1 MYYNPIENLKP
12 DEVLSYLRKSR
23 ADDPLLSVEEVLS
36 KHETILD
43 EWAERNLGAPLVPD
57 NKFKEVISGETIAE
71 RIEFQKV
78 LKLIE
83 SPKIKAILVVEV
95 QRLSRGDLEDAGR
108 LIKLL
113 RYTNTLIITP
123 MKTFDL
129 KDEYDRD
136 IFERELKRGNEY
148 LEYQKK
154 IMGRGRIL
162 SASQGNYIGS
172 KPPFGYDKI
181 TIIENKR
188 KCPTLAINEEQADV
202 VRMIFNAYVHEN
214 IGTQAISNRLNSLQI
229 KAPESKQWTADTIR
243 DMLENP
249 HYIGMVRWNDR
260 KAVLVVDNGE
270 FRKTRPKTAK
280 GESILCKGKHEAI
293 ISEELFQAAQEK
305 RGRSHRTCDNRS
317 LRNPLASILFCECG
331 RAMSYRH
338 STRGD
343 LKYRREPRLV
353 CNDQHHCGNGSCSV
367 SEMIEFVT
375 TLLKQK
381 IAEYEI
387 EVTRGNTATDDFHE
401 KLIKNLEKKLSDIG
415 AREISL
421 WESQVDPDPAVRM
434 PPHIFQTLTEKLTKE
449 REETELAL
457 TEARNKV
464 ATHVN
469 YETLIV
475 TFQKALDALL
485 DDEVSVVEKNKLLK
499 ACIKRITYHREI
511 PQRILGKNNGI
522 QYTSPPIDLDV
533 KLMV

>member
-1 MYYNPIENLKP
+1 MYNNPIENLKP
-12 DEVLSYLRKSR
+12 EEVLNYLRKSR
-23 ADDPLLSVEEVLS
+23 ADDPLLSIEEVLS
-36 KHETILD
+36 KHETILN
-43 EWAERNLGAPLVPD
+43 EWAERNLGKIVPEE
-57 NKFKEVISGETIAE
+57 NKYREVVSGETIAD
-71 RIEFQKV
+71 RPEFQKV
-78 LKLIE
+78 LKRIE

-113 RYTNTLIITP
+113 RYTNTLVITP

-154 IMGRGRIL
+154 IMGRGRVL
-162 SASQGNYIGS
+162 SASQGNYIGT
-172 KPPFGYDKI
+172 KPPYGYDKI
-181 TIIENKR
+181 VVMDGKR
-188 KCPTLAINEEQADV
+188 KCPTLAINEERADI

-214 IGTQAISNRLNSLQI
+214 TGTSSIANRLNDLQI
-229 KAPESKQWTADTIR
+229 KPPKSTKWTADTIR
-243 DMLENP
+243 DLLENP
-249 HYIGMVRWNDR
+249 HFIGMVRWNQR

-270 FRKTRPKTAK
+270 FRKTRPKTAESEVILVK
-280 GESILCKGKHEAI
+280 GRHEAI
-293 ISEELFQAAQEK
+293 ISEELFYAAQEK

-317 LRNPLASILFCECG
+317 LRNPLASLLFCECG

-343 LKYRREPRLV
+343 LNYREPRLV

-367 SEMIEFVT
+367 SELVEFVANI
-375 TLLKQK
+375 LRQK
-381 IAEYEI
+381 ISEYEI
-387 EVTRGNTATDDFHE
+387 EVKQGKTDTDDFHE

-434 PPHIFQTLTEKLTKE
+434 PPHIFQTLTDKLTKE

-457 TEARNKV
+457 AEARTAV
-464 ATHVN
+464 TTRVN
-469 YETLIV
+469 YATLIV
-475 TFQKALDALL
+475 TLQKALDALL
-485 DDEVSVVEKNKLLK
+485 DDKVSVAEKNQLLK
-499 ACIKRITYHREI
+499 ACIQRITYRRDI
-511 PQRILGKNNGI
+511 PQRVLGKGAGR
-522 QYTSPPIDLDV
+522 QWTSPPIELDV
-533 KLMV
+533 KLKV